1 MINLLKME
9 IGWGTL
15 KAEDIVSYV
24 PIVISAEDYKTITG
38 EEYKEGAA

>member
-1 MINLLKME
+1 MVNLLKME

-24 PIVISAEDYKTITG
+24 PIVISKDDYKNITG
-38 EEYKEGAA
+38 EDFKEG